1 MRIPSQFNDETLY
14 GRRAKRPSSAHA
26 YRRLLRLA
34 IALVLVIVLMGQASQ
49 PRVWR
54 IFFGDPQA
62 EAIEADQGLPVANS
76 NSSAIAFSN
85 TSSNDPAQLDGVSQ
99 QAAPATLQ
107 ELASDSIDPAVLAAA
122 RVLTRQQTV
131 NEQRQ
136 WTVLLDRWQSGE
148 SFPLMRS
155 FVPQVISKIDEA
167 DELSDTEKEDWVSM
181 LRRFDDHYGTGGIVV
196 TAQEKIEQKKIE
208 QEKQNTDTANASPKD
223 NASELTFADLQ
234 RLNAWL
240 ASLDEAAVNRVIDGS
255 VWRSQDLDAF
265 YRQLDQ
271 AHKLKAQGA
280 VAVSVV
286 PLMQQPQ
293 VYLGSRV
300 RVRGTVGSAEKK
312 KAGANPFGVTD
323 YWELWVKPD
332 DGGDRPM
339 VLILPDVPKDVKAI
353 EKLGIVNK
361 GPEVSVVGRFFK
373 RLAYPSGIGADAAP
387 VVIGR
392 VMGFGNTVSQASA
405 GTAAI
410 ANRKSLTNRFL
421 WTLGAALLIGLSL
434 SAAVMWRTGVVA
446 KQSRELRN
454 RRETLVEFPE
464 MLVQNTKQ
472 NAAVAPESSQSTPE
486 N

>member
-208 QEKQNTDTANASPKD
+208 QEKQNAGPASASSKD
-223 NASELTFADLQ
+223 SASELTFADLQ

-312 KAGANPFGVTD
+312 KAGANPFGVTE

-464 MLVQNTKQ
+464 ALVQNTKQ
-472 NAAVAPESSQSTPE
+472 NVAIVQESSQPTPE